1 MITTICLN
9 PALDRTV
16 TVDSLVP
23 GRVNRIR
30 TSRTD
35 MGGKGVNV
43 AVVCRRLGMEAL
55 VIGCAGADGY
65 AKLRAKAQAEDIGC
79 AFHMVEG
86 SIRVN
91 TKVVSLDGSGV
102 TELNE
107 PGPTLTAEDLDVFF
121 EMALDAAADSEYV
134 VLTGSLPPGCPPHT
148 YRELIRLLPVPCVL
162 DVGGEALR
170 LGVEAHPFLIKPNH
184 HELAAAVGREL
195 HTMDDIIAAARSFV
209 EQGVRHVVVSLGK
222 DGVLY
227 VGEDGAFHVPE
238 IPVEVHSTVGAGDAL
253 VGGLL
258 YGLAK
263 HGTMREALR
272 AGAAAG
278 TASVMTEGTQ
288 LIHHDDFMRLLPQVR
303 LQDLRYVVSQT
314 ES

>member
-23 GRVNRIR
+23 GQVNRIR

-35 MGGKGVNV
+35 VGGKGVNV
-43 AVVCRRLGMEAL
+43 AVVCRRLGLEAR
-55 VIGCAGADGY
+55 VIGCAGVDGY
-65 AKLRAKAQAEDIGC
+65 AKLRAKAQAEEIGC
-79 AFHMVEG
+79 DFHTVEG
-86 SIRVN
+86 AIRVN

-121 EMALDAAADSEYV
+121 DMALNAAADSEYV
-134 VLTGSLPPGCPPHT
+134 VLTGSLPPGCPAHT
-148 YRELIRLLPVPCVL
+148 YRELLRMMPVPCIL
-162 DVGGEALR
+162 DAGGEALR
-170 LGVEAHPFLIKPNH
+170 LGVEAQPFLIKPNH

-195 HTMDDIIAAARSFV
+195 HTIDDIWTAARSFV
-209 EQGVRHVVVSLGK
+209 AQGVRHVVVSLGK

-227 VGEDGAFHVPE
+227 VGEDGAFHAPE

-263 HGTMREALR
+263 HGNMREALR

-288 LIHHDDFMRLLPQVR
+288 LINHDDFMRLLPQVR
-303 LQDLRYVVSQT
+303 LQDL
-314 ES
+314 